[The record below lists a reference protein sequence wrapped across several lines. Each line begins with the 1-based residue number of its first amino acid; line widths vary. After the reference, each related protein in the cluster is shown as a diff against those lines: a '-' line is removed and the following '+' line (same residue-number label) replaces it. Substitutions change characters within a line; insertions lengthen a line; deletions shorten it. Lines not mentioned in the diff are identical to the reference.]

1 MHQFLASYHV
11 WSASPVLNYLK
22 LTCND
27 AQVQPEKDAMDD
39 LARKDSEAQKQGPAG
54 KAARTFF
61 RVTVKVLQ
69 ARAVYLQCAFDQLT
83 SCYGHHVQLTPAW
96 APPYLL
102 EAVQH
107 V

>member
-1 MHQFLASYHV
+1 MVSWH
-11 WSASPVLNYLK
+11 
-22 LTCND
+22 
-27 AQVQPEKDAMDD
+27 AQVQLEKDAVED

-54 KAARTFF
+54 KSARTFF

-69 ARAVYLQCAFDQLT
+69 AHIACCQCAFNQLT

-96 APPYLL
+96 APPCLL